1 MMVISELVD
10 KLEEIKAA
18 HGDLPIC
25 AYTYTDD
32 GWFIESS
39 RVDVEVLAGR
49 LYEGHRRDSVL
60 IS

>member
-1 MMVISELVD
+1 MTISELIA
-10 KLEEIKAA
+10 KLQEIKAE

-32 GWFIESS
+32 GFIESS